1 MNLNLNSLNG
11 GAAPVV
17 NAPKSGP
24 PVAVIVIVILVIIG
38 IVVGV
43 VMATMPAPK
52 AAALPATV
60 TPPSAAVTPPPPPPA
75 VTPPPP
81 PPAVTPPPP
90 VGREVAGSSV
100 AMTPDQMLAAKQ
112 AQADMRYAEPKL
124 TSEQLAQAQR
134 DAGKKMEITKTA
146 EGIAAVDKMKK
157 AESPPPPAAYNV
169 KQNAIAYLADPAR
182 TSKMIGTSSGSL
194 DVCKASCDGKPECT
208 HFDRVGNS
216 CTLYK
221 GAEWVGSYPG
231 GQSYCKSQCQT

>member
-1 MNLNLNSLNG
+1 
-11 GAAPVV
+11 
-17 NAPKSGP
+17 
-24 PVAVIVIVILVIIG
+24 VILVIIG

-43 VMATMPAPK
+43 VMATRSKPA
-52 AAALPATV
+52 AAALPATI
-60 TPPSAAVTPPPPPPA
+60 PPPPAAVTPPAVTPPKAGTMPPPPPA

-90 VGREVAGSSV
+90 AVVA
-100 AMTPDQMLAAKQ
+100 
-112 AQADMRYAEPKL
+112 
-124 TSEQLAQAQR
+124 
-134 DAGKKMEITKTA
+134 
-146 EGIAAVDKMKK
+146 
-157 AESPPPPAAYNV
+157 PPPPAAYNV

-182 TSKMIGTSSGSL
+182 TSKMIGTAGGSL

>member
-1 MNLNLNSLNG
+1 MNLNSLNG
-11 GAAPVV
+11 NVAPAV
-17 NAPKSGP
+17 NAPAPKGGP

-38 IVVGV
+38 IVVGI
-43 VMATMPAPK
+43 VMATRPAPK

-60 TPPSAAVTPPPPPPA
+60 PPPPATVPPPPAAVAPPPPAAVTPPPPAVVAPPPPAA

-81 PPAVTPPPP
+81 AAVT
-90 VGREVAGSSV
+90 
-100 AMTPDQMLAAKQ
+100 
-112 AQADMRYAEPKL
+112 
-124 TSEQLAQAQR
+124 
-134 DAGKKMEITKTA
+134 
-146 EGIAAVDKMKK
+146 
-157 AESPPPPAAYNV
+157 PPPPAAYNV

-182 TSKMIGTSSGSL
+182 TSKMIGTAGGSL

>member
-11 GAAPVV
+11 NATPAAVPE
-17 NAPKSGP
+17 ASGP

-38 IVVGV
+38 IVVGI
-43 VMATMPAPK
+43 VMATRPAPK

-60 TPPSAAVTPPPPPPA
+60 PPPPATVTPPPPRPAAVTPPPPPPA
-75 VTPPPP
+75 AVTPPPP
-81 PPAVTPPPP
+81 PP
-90 VGREVAGSSV
+90 
-100 AMTPDQMLAAKQ
+100 D
-112 AQADMRYAEPKL
+112 
-124 TSEQLAQAQR
+124 
-134 DAGKKMEITKTA
+134 
-146 EGIAAVDKMKK
+146 
-157 AESPPPPAAYNV
+157 AYNV

-182 TSKMIGTSSGSL
+182 TSKMIGTAGGSL

>member
-1 MNLNLNSLNG
+1 MNLNSLNG
-11 GAAPVV
+11 NVAPAV
-17 NAPKSGP
+17 NAPAPKGGP

-38 IVVGV
+38 IVVGI
-43 VMATMPAPK
+43 VMATRPAPK

-60 TPPSAAVTPPPPPPA
+60 PPPPAAVTPPKA
-75 VTPPPP
+75 GTP
-81 PPAVTPPPP
+81 PPPP

-134 DAGKKMEITKTA
+134 DAGKKVEVTKTA

-157 AESPPPPAAYNV
+157 AESPPPAAVTPPPPAAYNV

-182 TSKMIGTSSGSL
+182 TSKMIGTAGGSL